1 MTEQALTNVIDYD
14 LTDGVE
20 ILSRCFT
27 PDTCG
32 QVEELEPFAFV
43 PPEQYDSP
51 PTATDPDVVA
61 IRELFEKPYKGGP
74 KGRQVAYS
82 ILGDDSDSGEI
93 TALFM
98 NWGRCRDE
106 SMIREIA
113 GILRMSPGM
122 RLLVSDHPNTGE
134 SDPLPRAVSKE
145 VARSGRHTAFAEV
158 VLGGLASAF
167 EDYVLTIRA
176 RSEGGL
182 VGLEVAAQL
191 ERPVKAISV
200 FDSPGSRELRV
211 GEKSNIA
218 ALETIALLRGMR
230 HYFLDGEAKHALAY
244 ASVPGFDPEAAR
256 IRSEGIS
263 HAEVARSVA
272 RLILEKRF
280 MTQVIRLPL
289 SMARGKL
296 GEAIGDAMPNV
307 TGNMTFISPIYSELN
322 RPGDVKTVFE
332 EVVKEADPSELPG
345 VVRQLI
351 INGTHAF
358 GTSTPDAL
366 TVVENHAL
374 HNNYGERV

>member
-1 MTEQALTNVIDYD
+1 MTEQALANVIDYD

-32 QVEELEPFAFV
+32 QEDELEPFAFV
-43 PPEQYDSP
+43 PPEQYNTP
-51 PTATDPDVVA
+51 PTATDPDVVT
-61 IRELFEKPYKGGP
+61 IRELFANPYKGGP
-74 KGRQVAYS
+74 RGRQVAYS
-82 ILGDDSDSGEI
+82 ILGDESESDEI
-93 TALFM
+93 TVLFM

-113 GILRMSPGM
+113 GILRMNPGM
-122 RLLVSDHPNTGE
+122 RLLVSDHPNTGQ
-134 SDPLPRAVSKE
+134 SDPLPRAASKE

-167 EDYVLTIRA
+167 KDYVPTIRA

-182 VGLEVAAQL
+182 VGLEVTAQL
-191 ERPVKAISV
+191 EQPVKAISI

-218 ALETIALLRGMR
+218 SLEAIALLRGMGR
-230 HYFLDGEAKHALAY
+230 YFLGGEADHARAY

-256 IRSEGIS
+256 MRSEGIS
-263 HAEVARSVA
+263 HAEVAKSVA

-280 MTQVIRLPL
+280 MTQIIRLPL

-307 TGNMTFISPIYSELN
+307 TDNITFISPIYSELN
-322 RPGDVKTVFE
+322 RPGDVKAVFDK
-332 EVVKEADPSELPG
+332 VVAETDPSDLPG

-366 TVVENHAL
+366 TVVENHAFK
-374 HNNYGERV
+374 